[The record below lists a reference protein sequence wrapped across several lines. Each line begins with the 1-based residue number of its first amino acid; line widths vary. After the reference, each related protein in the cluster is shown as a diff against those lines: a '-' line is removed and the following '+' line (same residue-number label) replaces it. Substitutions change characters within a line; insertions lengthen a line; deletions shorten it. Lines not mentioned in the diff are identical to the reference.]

1 MLKQNVA
8 TLMANEELQE
18 AQLKEVIKSQQLN
31 VAEIKLNRDLLR
43 QMTQELA
50 QVNATLSEI
59 TFYTTILFILANFQ
73 VSVSQLRHRVNI
85 I

>member
-1 MLKQNVA
+1 MHKAVKGLKQNIA

-31 VAEIKLNRDLLR
+31 AAEIKLNRDLLH

-50 QVNATLSEI
+50 QVNVTLSEI
-59 TFYTTILFILANFQ
+59 TFL
-73 VSVSQLRHRVNI
+73 H
-85 I
+85 